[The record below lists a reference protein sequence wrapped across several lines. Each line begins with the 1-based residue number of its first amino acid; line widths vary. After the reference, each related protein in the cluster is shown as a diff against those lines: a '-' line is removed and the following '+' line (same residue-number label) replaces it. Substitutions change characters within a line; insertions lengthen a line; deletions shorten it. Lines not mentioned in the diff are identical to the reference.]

1 MHTCI
6 KSSMA
11 HCLCRRSVD
20 RSIGILIWG
29 PLGGDP
35 RDFCAAAEP
44 ARATRRRQLI
54 AKRILA
60 DSSAAASKCG
70 EHNIASGGLTRHAQL
85 CSRSAHL
92 AARLGSQE
100 AGRLPPQPPVP
111 ELGREG
117 LGALGRS
124 SGAKPTPWHA
134 RVGQGRGPKAS
145 PCQAT
150 AAAVR
155 LRMSIRS
162 LSGAPRRG
170 SHVAPHRLL
179 GHCPR

>member
-20 RSIGILIWG
+20 RSIGILICG

-35 RDFCAAAEP
+35 RDFCSAAEP
-44 ARATRRRQLI
+44 ARAMRRRQLI
-54 AKRILA
+54 AKRTLA

-92 AARLGSQE
+92 AARLGSQ
-100 AGRLPPQPPVP
+100 APQRFLP
-111 ELGREG
+111 
-117 LGALGRS
+117 S
-124 SGAKPTPWHA
+124 
-134 RVGQGRGPKAS
+134 
-145 PCQAT
+145 
-150 AAAVR
+150 
-155 LRMSIRS
+155 
-162 LSGAPRRG
+162 AP
-170 SHVAPHRLL
+170 SA
-179 GHCPR
+179 